1 MWLTFL
7 SINVGYQRL
16 ISAYVAEV
24 QSFEAWRDE
33 VYGLFFDSWLT
44 LYPTESEAYQLISR
58 IQDDYLLVSLID
70 NQFVSAEAD
79 HFKHIFNQLKL

>member
-1 MWLTFL
+1 M
-7 SINVGYQRL
+7 
-16 ISAYVAEV
+16 AEV

-33 VYGLFFDSWLT
+33 VYGLFDSWLT